1 MFARFQSAEEHE
13 ALVEGLLR
21 ARRLRQQIEIFQQY
35 RSLGIKTLDQARH
48 YELERRRRE
57 GDAKAKKQRDSSAY
71 LFEKGGFG
79 GGVEF
84 GNSMSATGAGGGRRR
99 GGAKGSAVEEDEA
112 SLQDGDEHRTA
123 GIIDE
128 AFSNSSGAGKIRDEL
143 PHKLC
148 FLCKYFCPFYP
159 FLAVT
164 VL

>member
-99 GGAKGSAVEEDEA
+99 GCAKCSAVEEDEA
-112 SLQDGDEHRTA
+112 SLQTQTPVL
-123 GIIDE
+123 E
-128 AFSNSSGAGKIRDEL
+128 AEGLHGPTQLPEVTGGPSRDCT
-143 PHKLC
+143 PG
-148 FLCKYFCPFYP
+148 
-159 FLAVT
+159 
-164 VL
+164 